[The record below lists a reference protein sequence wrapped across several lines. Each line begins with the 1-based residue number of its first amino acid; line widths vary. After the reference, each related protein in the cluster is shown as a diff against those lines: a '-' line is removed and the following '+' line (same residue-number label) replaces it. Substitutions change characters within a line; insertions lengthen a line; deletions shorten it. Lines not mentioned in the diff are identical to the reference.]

1 MAKGDENHKKI
12 FESASIGSLQVKNRL
27 IMAPMGTRLSS
38 EVGGVTQ
45 RQIDYY
51 TERAKGGVGTII
63 TEVTC
68 VDHPIGVTGP
78 TNLTIHDNA
87 FIAGHNE
94 LVESLHTYGAKVISQ
109 LVHAGRQTR
118 PASIKGMQPVAP
130 SAIPCKFIGAMPRA
144 LTTNETE
151 EIVKKFVEAAVRVKT
166 AGYDGVELHGAHGYL
181 IAQFMSS
188 YSNHRDD
195 RYGGDLRHRMN
206 FPVEIIQGIRKELGP
221 EFPLLF
227 RFSAEE
233 FVEGGRDLEE
243 SKKVAKILE
252 DAGVDALHVS
262 AGAYESLPS
271 MIEPMSYDEAWKI
284 YLAES
289 IKDVV
294 NIPVIGVGAIRT
306 PEGAETILK
315 DGKADFLALGRALLA
330 DPYWPNKAKEG
341 REKEIIPCI
350 SCNVGCIGERIFR
363 NLHIRCALNPLT
375 GREAFKDALL
385 PAEKK
390 KKVFVIGGGP
400 AGMAAALYANMKGHR
415 VTMFEKNN
423 DLGGQLKLAAKP
435 PGKEKIQWFIDYML
449 NQIKTHNIKVFTGN
463 SVTAETVFQ
472 GNPNAVILATGAT
485 PLLPDIPGIDRS
497 SVCTAWEVLE
507 GKREIRDKVVL
518 IAGGGTVG
526 CETALYLAPT
536 NNKIIIVEMLD
547 DIALDMEPVN
557 RMDLMP
563 KIDESQIEVH
573 LRSKIESI
581 EPDGVILSK
590 SGKKEEKLRSDM
602 VILALGAAPVNELAE
617 ELESKIE
624 EVCLIGDSNK
634 PRKIMDAIYEG
645 FQAAIRL

>member
-1 MAKGDENHKKI
+1 MAKGNQNHKKI

-51 TERAKGGVGTII
+51 AERAKGGVGTII

-94 LVESLHTYGAKVISQ
+94 LVEALHTYGAKVICQ

-151 EIVKKFVEAAVRVKT
+151 EIVKKFIEAAVRVKT

-188 YSNHRDD
+188 SSNHRKDH
-195 RYGGDLRHRMN
+195 YGGDLRHRMN
-206 FPVEIIQGIRKELGP
+206 FPLEIIQGIRKELGP

-243 SKKVAKILE
+243 SKKVAEILE

-262 AGAYESLPS
+262 AGTYDSMPS
-271 MIEPMSYDEAWKI
+271 MIEPMSYDQAWKI

-289 IKDVV
+289 IKNVV
-294 NIPVIGVGAIRT
+294 NIPVIGVGVIRT
-306 PEGAETILK
+306 PEVAEGILK
-315 DGKADFLALGRALLA
+315 DGKADFIALGRALLA

-375 GREAFKDALL
+375 GREALKDALR
-385 PAEKK
+385 PDGKK

-400 AGMAAALYANMKGHR
+400 AGMAAALYANMKGHS

-423 DLGGQLKLAAKP
+423 HLGGQLKLAARP
-435 PGKEKIQWFIDYML
+435 PGKGKIEWFIDYML
-449 NQIKTHNIKVFTGN
+449 NQIKAHNIKVFTEN

-472 GNPNAVILATGAT
+472 GNPDAVILATGAT
-485 PLLPDIPGIDRS
+485 PLLPDIPGIEGS
-497 SVCTAWEVLE
+497 SVYTAWEVLE

-536 NNKIIIVEMLD
+536 NKKIIIVEMLD
-547 DIALDMEPVN
+547 DIALDMEPIH
-557 RMDLMP
+557 RLDLIP
-563 KIDESQIEVH
+563 KIDGSEIEVH

-590 SGKKEEKLRSDM
+590 TEKKQKKLRSDI
-602 VILALGAAPVNELAE
+602 VVLALGAAPVNELAK
-617 ELESKIE
+617 ELDGKIE
-624 EVCLIGDSNK
+624 EVYLVGDSNK

>member
-1 MAKGDENHKKI
+1 MAKGNQNHKKI

-51 TERAKGGVGTII
+51 AERAKGGVGTII

-118 PASIKGMQPVAP
+118 PASIKGIQPVAP

-151 EIVKKFVEAAVRVKT
+151 EIVRKFIEAAVRVKT

-188 YSNHRDD
+188 YSNLRKD

-206 FPVEIIQGIRKELGP
+206 FPLEIIQGIREELGP

-271 MIEPMSYDEAWKI
+271 MIEPMSYDQAWKI

-289 IKDVV
+289 MKNVV

-306 PEGAETILK
+306 PEVAEGIIK
-315 DGKADFLALGRALLA
+315 DGKADFIALGRALLA

-341 REKEIIPCI
+341 RGKEIIPCI

-375 GREAFKDALL
+375 GREAFKDALQ

-390 KKVFVIGGGP
+390 KTVFVIGGGP

-415 VTMFEKNN
+415 VTVFEKNN
-423 DLGGQLKLAAKP
+423 HLGGQLKLAARP

-449 NQIKTHNIKVFTGN
+449 NQIKSHNIKLFTGN

-472 GNPNAVILATGAT
+472 GNPDAVILATGAT
-485 PLLPDIPGIDRS
+485 PLLPDIPGIEGS

-526 CETALYLAPT
+526 CETALYLAPA
-536 NNKIIIVEMLD
+536 NKKIIIVEMLD

-557 RMDLMP
+557 RMDLIP
-563 KIDESQIEVH
+563 KIDESEIEVH

-590 SGKKEEKLRSDM
+590 SEKKQEKLRSDM
-602 VILALGAAPVNELAE
+602 VVLALGAAPVNGLAKELDG
-617 ELESKIE
+617 KIE
-624 EVCLIGDSNK
+624 EVYLIGDSNK